1 MWRLVSNIN
10 NLTSK
15 ILKDAEGK
23 RDSIINQAKAEGG
36 AIVSKNVKRAE
47 TISNEI
53 IEKANIE
60 SEVRKARVISNAKLT
75 VRNNQLQAKQEVIGK
90 VFETAVEKLNN
101 FSGKEYA
108 VFVETTLKSLD
119 LDGTETIIIN
129 EKDKD
134 VFNIKFLTDLN
145 KELMAQ
151 GKKGE
156 ISLDVTGNFKGG
168 FVLDRNG
175 IQINNTFESLVNSL
189 RSELEFE
196 VTKALFS

>member
-1 MWRLVSNIN
+1 MSNLN

-23 RDSIINQAKAEGG
+23 RDSILNQAKAEGE
-36 AIVSKNVKRAE
+36 AVVSKNVKRAE
-47 TISNEI
+47 SISNET
-53 IEKANIE
+53 IEKANME

-90 VFETAVEKLNN
+90 VFETAIERLNN
-101 FSGKEYA
+101 LSTEEYVA
-108 VFVETTLKSLD
+108 FIETTLKSLD

-129 EKDKD
+129 DKDKD
-134 VFNIKFLTDLN
+134 VFNVKFLTDLN

-156 ISLDVTGNFKGG
+156 ISLNTAGNFKGG
-168 FVLDRNG
+168 FVLERNG

-196 VTKALFS
+196 VTKALFN

>member
-23 RDSIINQAKAEGG
+23 RDSIINQAKAEGE

-53 IEKANIE
+53 IEKANTE
-60 SEVRKARVISNAKLT
+60 SEVRRARVISNAKLT

-90 VFETAVEKLNN
+90 VFETAISRLNN
-101 FSGKEYA
+101 LSREEYTS
-108 VFVETTLKSLD
+108 FVEATLKSLD

-156 ISLDVTGNFKGG
+156 ISLNTSGTFNGG

-175 IQINNTFESLVNSL
+175 IQINNTFGSLVNSL

-196 VTKALFS
+196 VTKALFN

>member
-1 MWRLVSNIN
+1 MSNLN

-23 RDSIINQAKAEGG
+23 RDTILNQAKAEGE

-47 TISNEI
+47 AISNET
-53 IEKANIE
+53 IEKANVE

-75 VRNNQLQAKQEVIGK
+75 IRNNQLQAKQEVIGK
-90 VFETAVEKLNN
+90 VFETAIERLNN
-101 FSGKEYA
+101 LSTEEYVA
-108 VFVETTLKSLD
+108 FIETTLKSLD

-129 EKDKD
+129 DKDKD
-134 VFNIKFLTDLN
+134 VFNVKFLTDLN

-156 ISLDVTGNFKGG
+156 ISLNTTGNFKGG

-196 VTKALFS
+196 VTKALFN

>member
-1 MWRLVSNIN
+1 MSNIN

-60 SEVRKARVISNAKLT
+60 SEVRRARVISNAKLT

-90 VFETAVEKLNN
+90 VFETAISRLNN
-101 FSGKEYA
+101 LSREEYTT
-108 VFVETTLKSLD
+108 FVEATLKSLD

-156 ISLDVTGNFKGG
+156 ISLNTSGTFNGG

-175 IQINNTFESLVNSL
+175 IQINNTFGSLVNSL

-196 VTKALFS
+196 VTKALFN

>member
-23 RDSIINQAKAEGG
+23 RDSIINQAKAEGE

-53 IEKANIE
+53 IEKANTE
-60 SEVRKARVISNAKLT
+60 SEVRRARVISNAKLT

-90 VFETAVEKLNN
+90 VFETAISRLNN
-101 FSGKEYA
+101 LSREEYTT
-108 VFVETTLKSLD
+108 FVEATLKSLD

-156 ISLDVTGNFKGG
+156 ISLNTSGTFNGG

-175 IQINNTFESLVNSL
+175 IQINNTFGSLVNSL

-196 VTKALFS
+196 VTKALFN